1 MNEALD
7 SFLDYGPAEEHEEVA
22 AEEASQRTKR
32 HIQSLSHTAAQHPP
46 THTNTSPNALAA
58 DKMYLLFNL

>member
-32 HIQSLSHTAAQHPP
+32 QGAAQHPP